1 MTEKLNSLEIK
12 MMNIESKLENF
23 SWDKKVKNK
32 AEADVFGL
40 VFFRNTVIFSV
51 GIGVDSPFGPFDT
64 DVTMIYDYT
73 FFNIGNAYSPVTG
86 VFTAPVSGV
95 YFNIFSHSGGRHRT
109 WLHLYKNNEVIL
121 HIHDHRST
129 DTADNGGNAGFYQL
143 QQGDTVYVRLKE
155 GTHVYKASTVTTF
168 SGFLVKQNS

>member
-1 MTEKLNSLEIK
+1 MNLNSLFLILLFCEKLNSLEIK

-40 VFFRNTVIFSV
+40 RNTVIFSV

-73 FFNIGNAYSPVTG
+73 FLNIGNAYSPVTG

-121 HIHDHRST
+121 HIHDHQST
-129 DTADNGGNAGFYQL
+129 DTADNGENAAFLQL
-143 QQGDTVYVRLKE
+143 QQGDTV
-155 GTHVYKASTVTTF
+155 TVTTF